1 MLALEG
7 DKHCSISERQRN
19 LWARLYSKGR
29 IFNRKQLARHQ
40 NYLTALRIKLAIEHV
55 KVPSPNSWRG
65 HIPKLTKI
73 VVGGGHKMQGEG
85 IGDPH

>member
-7 DKHCSISERQRN
+7 DKHCSISERQR
-19 LWARLYSKGR
+19 
-29 IFNRKQLARHQ
+29 NRKQLARHQ